1 MDGVLELPPSRASV
15 FSRPSTYESW
25 IPHGLPQLP
34 EDVIILD
41 WREVASGT
49 HGTIRRAMIQ
59 QDGVEKVVC
68 LKLFTEECAEEYD
81 REAYAYEM
89 LIHRQV
95 KRCIP
100 EVYWKGSF
108 PLSRWN
114 GDIGSNNENDDIY
127 HGLVMEYFD
136 DFKELDFSR
145 IDIATA
151 EAVGL
156 ALIKIHEARTVHG
169 DLAERNILLVREAG
183 AVRPV
188 WVDFSCADVNVFP
201 LLLNA
206 EWGGFIVE
214 LRKNMVI
221 HIMATINRL
230 RTLLFSPTKDSPISE
245 RCMKTATATTD
256 NLRLSKIRTLQTLIL
271 PSIWYSLLLFLHTF
285 E

>member
-1 MDGVLELPPSRASV
+1 LNLRLNYQGPPSSRSAVIPTITLRLILQTPLSDLSSEIMDGALELPPSRASV

-25 IPHGLPQLP
+25 VPHGLPQLP

-49 HGTIRRAMIQ
+49 HGTVRRAMIQ
-59 QDGVEKVVC
+59 QDGVEKIVC
-68 LKLFTEECAEEYD
+68 VKLFTEECAEEYD

-114 GDIGSNNENDDIY
+114 GDIGSHNENDHIY

-151 EAVGL
+151 EAVGR
-156 ALIKIHEARTVHG
+156 ALIRIHGARTGSATHG
-169 DLAERNILLVREAG
+169 
-183 AVRPV
+183 
-188 WVDFSCADVNVFP
+188 
-201 LLLNA
+201 
-206 EWGGFIVE
+206 
-214 LRKNMVI
+214 
-221 HIMATINRL
+221 
-230 RTLLFSPTKDSPISE
+230 
-245 RCMKTATATTD
+245 
-256 NLRLSKIRTLQTLIL
+256 
-271 PSIWYSLLLFLHTF
+271 
-285 E
+285 